1 MNKFLDSVHKAVS
14 EFNMLK
20 RGDCVIVAL
29 SGGADSVS
37 LLYTLKNMSNEL
49 GLKLYAAHLNHNL
62 RGAEAKRDEEF
73 CKILCKNYD
82 VELFCESV
90 DIRTLAEK
98 EKISEELCGR
108 KERYRFFDALSK
120 KYNAKIATAHTASD
134 NAETVI
140 FNLIRGAGVKGMT
153 GIAPVRDNI
162 IRPLIFV
169 TRDEVERY
177 CADNK
182 LEYVT
187 DSTNLSDEYTRN
199 KIRHNIITIC
209 REINPDF
216 EEKISNHSEL
226 MRNVDSFL
234 ELNLTEAE
242 KNVKDENGYSCSKIS
257 ALPKGLRDE
266 LLYFLLKKNNIEADY
281 STVKLL
287 AQTID
292 NNSRLSINNKV
303 LADCKQGTLRFI
315 KPEENAQ
322 FSVKELKN
330 KIEFRFNGKYYSFSE
345 LKQTGNSLL
354 IRTRKSGDSF
364 TFINRGVTK
373 SLKKLFIEEKIPREK
388 RDSLILVA
396 DGAEVLWLEGFGFS
410 KQGKGLFE
418 VSIKERELS

>member
-62 RGAEAKRDEEF
+62 RGAEAKRDEKF

-187 DSTNLSDEYTRN
+187 DSTNLSDDYTRN

-330 KIEFRFNGKYYSFSE
+330 KIEFRFNGKYYSFLE